1 MKKEIVIATRGS
13 RLALAQTEIV
23 RRQIESQGV
32 SCSVLTVKTKGD
44 RDRKSALSS
53 IGGNGLFVREVEE
66 VLLTEKA
73 DIAVHSAKDLPY
85 ELSGGLSVP
94 CVMKAADSRDCFVT
108 VKGKKRCENPV
119 IGTGSARR
127 KAQASRLFPS
137 ASFREIRGNV
147 DTRLQKLLSGEY
159 DGLILAKAGLDRLKT
174 DLCAFDVRVFSTQ
187 EMIPAACQGILAVE
201 CRKNDTD
208 TLNLL
213 SQINDKESFLRFSA
227 ERFLLSLLNADC
239 SQAVGV
245 HSELDGD
252 LITVSALYQEKRA
265 KKSGRADDYQ
275 AVCLSISEEFHEQQ

>member
-1 MKKEIVIATRGS
+1 MKNEIVIATRGS

-23 RRQIESQGV
+23 RRQIESRGV

-44 RDRKSALSS
+44 KDRKSALSS

-94 CVMKAADSRDCFVT
+94 CVMKAADSRDCLVT
-108 VKGKKRCENPV
+108 VKEKAFGENSV

-174 DLCAFDVRVFSTQ
+174 DLSAFDVRVFSAE

-213 SQINDKESFLRFSA
+213 SQINDEESYLRFSA
-227 ERFLLSLLNADC
+227 ERVLLSLLNADC

-265 KKSGRADDYQ
+265 KKIGRADDYK
-275 AVCLSISEEFHEQQ
+275 AVCLSISEEIHEQQ